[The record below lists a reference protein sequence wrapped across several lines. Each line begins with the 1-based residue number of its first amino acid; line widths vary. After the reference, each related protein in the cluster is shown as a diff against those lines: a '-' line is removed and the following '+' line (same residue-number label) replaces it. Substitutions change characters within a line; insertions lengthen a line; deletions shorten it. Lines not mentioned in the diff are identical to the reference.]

1 MWTRNPTRPAWRAC
15 RQPYSFYHDFIEK
28 YWAGGPSEASAAP
41 IHRLCTLARKMGAT
55 SFIVDD
61 CLTRPDV
68 AEEIAHLESLM
79 TCGGV
84 VTASTITFLAKGKR
98 RDRDAGKITSADVI
112 GQICIITFPCEKARK
127 SYIYE
132 AIFRL
137 PCKGLANEQ
146 LLNNHVPISSQHEI
160 TLRGV
165 THRFAASYF
174 CQQNGISSICA
185 HSAVRTL
192 VRTLKGQ
199 HVATCE
205 LNSFWK
211 YDPDTRPVS
220 TDKVEAALRHYGFR
234 PVLYDLTTSARTVS
248 DYPPDNVWGLL
259 TLLADSGSP
268 CLLTLSEGEPAD
280 HVVPILGHT
289 FNSDEWHPLGTTLH
303 RQGED
308 TISSSHL
315 WIDHLVIHDDMLG
328 PYFCL
333 SRAGLFAGQN
343 KKKLTPQ
350 LVIAMLPDQV
360 EVSPAQAEDFARQ
373 VLSRV
378 LTIVQASALGG
389 GKWWDYLMTM
399 HERRVFRTTLI
410 EREEYLASL
419 ARKPDEVGGQ
429 QDDARRAILDRM
441 AASLPERMWMC
452 EITLPNLLLAN
463 RAKLGEFI
471 IDAREFP
478 SERDDLLSCL
488 RAVRLPSMIA
498 WRESQENG
506 QSQLVGTEWDV
517 TGHTP
522 IHAPHHH
529 SNWW

>member
-1 MWTRNPTRPAWRAC
+1 MWTRKATRPTWRAC
-15 RQPYSFYHDFIEK
+15 RQPYSFYHDFIK
-28 YWAGGPSEASAAP
+28 RYWAGGPSEASAAP
-41 IHRLCTLARKMGAT
+41 IHRLCTLARKMSAS
-55 SFIVDD
+55 SFIVED
-61 CLTRPDV
+61 CLDRADV
-68 AEEIAHLESLM
+68 AEEVAHLEALSESE
-79 TCGGV
+79 GE
-84 VTASTITFLAKGKR
+84 VTACAITFLTNGKR
-98 RDRDAGKITSADVI
+98 RDGDAGKLRSADVI
-112 GQICIITFPCEKARK
+112 GQVCILTFPTDLGPRT
-127 SYIYE
+127 YIYE

-137 PCKGLANEQ
+137 PCRGPDNEQ
-146 LLNNHVPISSQHEI
+146 LLNNHVPIASELEI
-160 TLRGV
+160 VLRGAPHQF
-165 THRFAASYF
+165 TATYF
-174 CQQNGISSICA
+174 CQQNGVSSICA

-192 VRTLKGQ
+192 VRTLKGK

-205 LNSFWK
+205 LNSFWH

-220 TDKVEAALRHYGFR
+220 TDKVEAALREYGFR
-234 PVLYDLTTSARTVS
+234 PVLYDLTASAHTVS

-303 RQGED
+303 REGDE

-315 WIDHLVIHDDMLG
+315 WIDHLVMHDDMLG

-333 SRAGLFAGQN
+333 SRAGLFSGLN

-373 VLSRV
+373 ILGRV
-378 LTIVQASALGG
+378 LNMVDESALGFG
-389 GKWWDYLMTM
+389 RWWDYLMLM

-410 EREEYLASL
+410 DRDEYLATL
-419 ARKPDEVGGQ
+419 ASDVAEAPRDEDG
-429 QDDARRAILDRM
+429 RPLLERI
-441 AASLPERMWMC
+441 AAALPERMWMC

-463 RAKLGEFI
+463 RAKLGEFL

-478 SERDDLLSCL
+478 ADKDDLLQCL
-488 RAVRLPSMIA
+488 KAFRLPSMIA
-498 WRESQENG
+498 WNEPQEQG
-506 QSQLVGTEWDV
+506 PSQLIGTRWDV
-517 TGHTP
+517 EGHLP
-522 IHAPHHH
+522 IYAPFHHT
-529 SNWW
+529 NWW